1 MHKTSLLV
9 VATLATMIS
18 GHASRAQTVTLDA
31 SSKMGRQLICRA
43 QWNADKDD
51 VKKIEAT
58 KYGSQY
64 YMKVCKASLEKKTAG
79 VR

>member
-1 MHKTSLLV
+1 MTRNSLLV
-9 VATLATMIS
+9 VATLATLIS
-18 GHASRAQTVTLDA
+18 GTESRAQSITLDA
-31 SSKMGRQLICRA
+31 SSKMGRQLICRS
-43 QWNADKDD
+43 QWTADKDD